1 MNIPIMNKNIIRPN
15 INPSQLTDG
24 INLSRKEFASVGI
37 VVRNVAKKQGEGKY
51 TDETILVNEF
61 KSQMRQVFDVH
72 ITFEDL
78 KTKENKPCST
88 KIVACRFAKKR
99 PLIFLVYETDNKT
112 WFVLDEKRFPV
123 LEDPNSPFLGVNI

>member
-1 MNIPIMNKNIIRPN
+1 MNIINKNIIRPN
-15 INPSQLTDG
+15 VTASQLTDG

-37 VVRNVAKKQGEGKY
+37 VVRNLAKKHGEGKFQ
-51 TDETILVNEF
+51 DETLLVNDFRSE
-61 KSQMRQVFDVH
+61 MRQIFDVH

-78 KTKENKPCST
+78 KTKDDKPSSM
-88 KIVACRFAKKR
+88 KIVACRFKKKR
-99 PLIFLVYETDNKT
+99 PLIFLGYETDNKT